1 MADITL
7 TADDAL
13 KLSAQFR
20 GASTALGDYLYAP
33 ENWPKIP
40 EKERATLQSL
50 EVTLLNVASDLV
62 TRAVGV
68 IIREAE
74 ESVADLIEATGHA
87 RDAIK
92 TIDNVT
98 RTITVVTAMIGLA
111 AVIPTGNA
119 GAIFGALNNLRS
131 ASKGEQTTKAKK
143 AKEAKAAK

>member
-1 MADITL
+1 MGTL
-7 TADDAL
+7 TLSADDAL

-20 GASTALGDYLYAP
+20 NASIALGDYLYAP

-68 IIREAE
+68 IIQDAE
-74 ESVADLIEATGHA
+74 QSVDDLVDATGHA
-87 RDAIK
+87 RDVIK
-92 TIDNVT
+92 KIDDVT

-111 AVIPTGNA
+111 GVIPTGNA
-119 GAIFGALNNLRS
+119 GAIFGALKNLQS
-131 ASKGEQTTKAKK
+131 AVKGEQTAKAKK
-143 AKEAKAAK
+143 AKEAK

>member
-1 MADITL
+1 MSHITL

-13 KLSAQFR
+13 TLSAQFR
-20 GASTALGDYLYAP
+20 SASTALGDYLYAP
-33 ENWPKIP
+33 QNWPTIP
-40 EKERATLQSL
+40 EKERAALQSL

-68 IIREAE
+68 IIRDAE
-74 ESVADLIEATGHA
+74 QSVADLVQATSQA

-92 TIDNVT
+92 TIDDVT

-119 GAIFGALNNLRS
+119 GAIFGALKNLQS
-131 ASKGEQTTKAKK
+131 AVKGEQTAKAKK
-143 AKEAKAAK
+143 AKG

>member
-1 MADITL
+1 MSTITL

-20 GASTALGDYLYAP
+20 NTSIAVGDYLYAP
-33 ENWPKIP
+33 ENWAKIP

-68 IIREAE
+68 IIAEAE
-74 ESVADLIEATGHA
+74 QSVAELVEATGHA
-87 RDAIK
+87 RDVIK
-92 TIDNVT
+92 IIDNVT

-119 GAIFGALNNLRS
+119 GAIFGALKNLRS
-131 ASKGEQTTKAKK
+131 AVKGEETAKAKK
-143 AKEAKAAK
+143 AREK

>member
-1 MADITL
+1 MSTITL

-20 GASTALGDYLYAP
+20 NASIALGDYLYAP

-40 EKERATLQSL
+40 EKDRATLQSL

-62 TRAVGV
+62 TRAVG
-68 IIREAE
+68 IIILEAE
-74 ESVADLIEATGHA
+74 AGVADLVEATGQA
-87 RDAIK
+87 RDVIK

-119 GAIFGALNNLRS
+119 GAIFGALKNLRG
-131 ASKGEQTTKAKK
+131 ATKGEQTAKAKK
-143 AKEAKAAK
+143 AKA